1 VELEHD
7 VVVGH
12 CGVAG
17 LLLLA
22 VLVQALRGLTRKL
35 SVRLFAPDHLLR
47 VLARRC
53 LLLFLRALGD
63 QHVLLLLLRQGILS
77 LLKAQARFS
86 FFCGR
91 ICYRSVRL
99 ASLGRRIHRKIHFP
113 APEAAGETF
122 AAAAA
127 AMTADAAAAAVMLG
141 WEPFP

>member
-12 CGVAG
+12 RGVAG

-63 QHVLLLLLRQGILS
+63 QHVLLLLLRQGNAGVGAIS
-77 LLKAQARFS
+77 
-86 FFCGR
+86 
-91 ICYRSVRL
+91 ITML
-99 ASLGRRIHRKIHFP
+99 AWERDRKVVQPVQEREKEHAPQIHVHP
-113 APEAAGETF
+113 
-122 AAAAA
+122 
-127 AMTADAAAAAVMLG
+127 
-141 WEPFP
+141 